1 MTVAALAQIPHG
13 NDRSFMRIDCE
24 EFQLD
29 HEVGKLV
36 GAPPGYLGHRET
48 APRLN
53 QSKLNAVAS
62 DRCGLSLILFD
73 EVEKAAESLHRMLLG
88 VFDHGRLTLGDNT
101 PVDFS
106 RTLIFMTSNVGQ
118 KDMLRELQNKGVGFP
133 GNDNPVSDTR
143 LDTIT
148 NSRLRRS
155 FSAEFLNRIDSF
167 VTYHPLT
174 RENISSIFDLEF
186 DKLRI
191 HILVKLDSAKTVSCT
206 TAAKDEIV
214 DIGLSPEFGA
224 REIKRLLN
232 KHLLQAL
239 AGEMTS
245 GERRPKHVNLD
256 FAAGQ
261 FFLSA
266 V

>member
-1 MTVAALAQIPHG
+1 MTVTALSQILHG
-13 NDRSFMRIDCE
+13 NDRSYIRIDCE
-24 EFQLD
+24 EFQHD
-29 HEVGKLV
+29 HEVAKLV

-48 APRLN
+48 SPLITQSRLN
-53 QSKLNAVAS
+53 GVSS
-62 DRCGLSLILFD
+62 DRCGLSLVLFD
-73 EVEKAAESLHRMLLG
+73 EIEKAADKLHRLLLG
-88 VFDHGRLTLGDNT
+88 LMDHGKLTLGDNNS
-101 PVDFS
+101 VFFD
-106 RTLIFMTSNVGQ
+106 RALIFMTSNVGQ

-133 GNDNPVSDTR
+133 GNDNPVSEGR
-143 LDTIT
+143 LDTLT
-148 NSRLRRS
+148 NSRLKRA
-155 FSAEFLNRIDSF
+155 FSAEFLNRVDTF

-174 RENISSIFDLEF
+174 RENLSSIFDLEF
-186 DKLRI
+186 NKLML
-191 HILVKLDSAKTVSCT
+191 HIRVKVDGLKAVTYT
-206 TAAKDEIV
+206 TAAKEEIV

-239 AGEMTS
+239 AAEMNC